1 MIVGLLFSLFM
12 YLMGGVVGYIF
23 GDYRWGIAFMVLF
36 PAYIVF
42 GYWYGNWK
50 DKRKDEDDRIN
61 QRGKYSPEEVARR
74 KRKDELM
81 IELEEYEKKREECP
95 IGEMAYWFDK
105 WIETTKKLRELGY
118 EFSGDILIDKRE
130 LELNKNK

>member
-42 GYWYGNWK
+42 REWYADWK
-50 DKRKDEDDRIN
+50 EKKKDENDRIN
-61 QRGKYSPEEVARR
+61 QRGKYFPEEVARR
-74 KRKDELM
+74 NKAEELLKNM
-81 IELEEYEKKREECP
+81 EEYHEREYNNPIEGRNFWFRKWCDAYREIEKL
-95 IGEMAYWFDK
+95 D
-105 WIETTKKLRELGY
+105 Y
-118 EFSGDILIDKRE
+118 EVNNGILIDKRK
-130 LELNKNK
+130 LNKNK